1 MRKAST
7 VERWLIDGART
18 ADSPQDVLRQ
28 MCDGLI
34 FCGVPLSR
42 VAVFVQTLHPM
53 VMGRSFTWQ
62 AETGVT
68 VRQAPVGFQESD
80 IYRSSPVAAVVAIRK
95 TIRRRLLEPACAR
108 DFPVLKELA
117 EEGVTDFVAIPLR
130 FSNGEIHVVT
140 FATTEPV
147 GFNSADVEGLE
158 TVSIPLTR
166 IAEIWALRRV
176 TVNLL
181 DTYVG
186 HQAGARILSGK
197 ILRGDIEMIEA
208 VIWLADL
215 RGFTPMADVMT
226 SQQLVATLNRYFDI
240 LVPAIV
246 EYGGEVLKF
255 IGDGLL
261 AIFPVDAKARAENAC
276 SRAINAAVTA
286 RNRLESEAPDLKFG
300 LALHFGEVM
309 YGNIGSGDRLDFT
322 CIGPAV
328 NLAARLEKLTAII
341 NHCIVA
347 TSEVAS
353 HEPEA
358 FLPLGE
364 FSLRGIDR
372 PQAVFALRHDF
383 DKRSD

>member
-1 MRKAST
+1 
-7 VERWLIDGART
+7 
-18 ADSPQDVLRQ
+18 
-28 MCDGLI
+28 
-34 FCGVPLSR
+34 
-42 VAVFVQTLHPM
+42 
-53 VMGRSFTWQ
+53 
-62 AETGVT
+62 
-68 VRQAPVGFQESD
+68 
-80 IYRSSPVAAVVAIRK
+80 
-95 TIRRRLLEPACAR
+95 
-108 DFPVLKELA
+108 
-117 EEGVTDFVAIPLR
+117 VTDFVAIPLR

-286 RNRLESEAPDLKFG
+286 RNRLESEALDLKFG
-300 LALHFGEVM
+300 LALHFGEDM